1 MKKGISAVTVALVA
15 FALLLAGCGGDSS
28 TGNASAATTTSQHY
42 TATLAALNDSGV
54 TGTADFPLTGNQ
66 LVINV
71 KLNGA
76 TAKQGHAQHLH
87 GTTGKQATCPTIAA
101 IDKTGVVSLN
111 AGGPYYGPVALG
123 LQPATASASGAV
135 DFTNTMTLKADDMA
149 KITPLN
155 QHVYVIHGVLNK
167 GKYDGLLPAA
177 CGAITAA
184 R

>member
-1 MKKGISAVTVALVA
+1 MKKGISAVTVALAA
-15 FALLLAGCGGDSS
+15 FALLLAGCGGDNS
-28 TGNASAATTTSQHY
+28 TPSASAAPSQHY

-54 TGTADFPLTGNQ
+54 TGTADFTLTGNQ

-76 TAKQGHAQHLH
+76 TAKQGHAQHIH

-123 LQPATASASGAV
+123 LQPATASASGV
-135 DFTNTMTLKADDMA
+135 VNFTSTMTLKADDKA

-155 QHVYVIHGVLNK
+155 QHVYVIHGVLDK

-184 R
+184 K

>member
-1 MKKGISAVTVALVA
+1 MKKGISAVTVALAA

-28 TGNASAATTTSQHY
+28 TGSAAAAPSQRY

-54 TGTADFPLTGNQ
+54 TGTADFTLTGSQ

-76 TAKQGHAQHLH
+76 TAKQGHAQHIH
-87 GTTGKQATCPTIAA
+87 GTTGKQASCPTIAA
-101 IDKTGVVSLN
+101 IDKTGVVTLN
-111 AGGPYYGPVALG
+111 GGGPYYGPVALG

-135 DFTNTMTLKADDMA
+135 SFTNTMTLKADEKA
-149 KITPLN
+149 KIAPLN
-155 QHVYVIHGVLNK
+155 QHVYVIHGLMNK
-167 GKYDGLLPAA
+167 GKYDGTLPAA

-184 R
+184 K

>member
-1 MKKGISAVTVALVA
+1 MKKGISAVTVALAA

-28 TGNASAATTTSQHY
+28 TPGASAAPSQHY

-54 TGTADFPLTGNQ
+54 TGTADFTLTGNQ
-66 LVINV
+66 LVINI

-76 TAKQGHAQHLH
+76 TAKQGHAQHIH
-87 GTTGKQATCPTIAA
+87 GAAGKQATCPTIAA
-101 IDKTGVVSLN
+101 IDNTGVVSLS

-123 LQPATASASGAV
+123 LQPATASASGV
-135 DFTNTMTLKADDMA
+135 VNFTSTLTLKADDKA
-149 KITPLN
+149 KITPLD
-155 QHVYVIHGVLNK
+155 QHVYVIHGLMNK

-184 R
+184 K